1 MEFTMVNSLSKNQEI
16 AINSIDGSF
25 IISAGP
31 GSGKTFVIIER
42 IKKIINNKLALPEK
56 ILAITFTNRASKE
69 MKNRLSDN
77 KYKGVRFSTIH
88 SLALTELR
96 KKREYKY
103 NIIDDEDSER
113 IFKKI
118 VDSDNKYNNCDLE
131 LLYNKFMAI
140 RCIRSDKRRNI
151 DDGSINEIIAKYISY
166 LRCNKV
172 TDFDLILE
180 DYEKLTED
188 DDYIFDFS
196 NEYKYIFVDEY
207 QDTNDIQYKIIRNI
221 TSKIKNICFVG
232 DLDQSI
238 YLWRGASS
246 DIIRDTISD
255 YHNISVL
262 YLNDNFRSDKNI
274 VKFCNEIIL
283 SSSNPLRV
291 NMNSNKSS
299 EGKLL
304 VKKFINKHHEIN
316 WIANEIIQK
325 NLGNCAILL
334 RVNYQIAD
342 FELIFK
348 SLGINYNIVGG
359 VSLYKRKVIKIII
372 SYLKIATNKNDYVS
386 FIYSF
391 TNPKRG
397 LGEKGIAKIEEKF
410 PIFNYNQYT
419 SELVKNKNKY
429 ISNYLII
436 IDNIVN
442 LLLDKKYKEA
452 IFLITDVCFKESSL
466 LESEKEL
473 LNKFTTYFEEQS
485 EENII
490 DILDKIYLDKEEEFD
505 IDKSNITIAT
515 IHSSKGKEYD
525 SVFIPFLVDGNIP
538 WYKSTNNEKNL
549 EEELRIFYVAS
560 SRAKSKLILS
570 YHKEDRGNIMKKSR
584 FLANIKE
591 SKILKKIENINI
603 GDKVIIEN
611 DECTIIRIF
620 NELDDTYF
628 EVVCNG
634 LNKTYSKKY
643 TDIRLI
649 DEK

>member
-1 MEFTMVNSLSKNQEI
+1 MVNSLSKNQEI

-42 IKKIINNKLALPEK
+42 IKKIIDNKLAPPEK

-69 MKNRLSDN
+69 MKNRLSEN

-96 KKREYKY
+96 NKREYKY

-118 VDSDNKYNNCDLE
+118 VESDNIYNNCDLE
-131 LLYNKFMAI
+131 ILYNKFMAL
-140 RCIRSDKRRNI
+140 RCIRSDKRRNLA
-151 DDGSINEIIAKYISY
+151 DGGINEIIAKYISY
-166 LRCNKV
+166 LRSNKV

-188 DDYIFDFS
+188 NGYIYDFS
-196 NEYKYIFVDEY
+196 DTFKYIFVDEY

-221 TSKIKNICFVG
+221 TSNIKNICFVG

-238 YLWRGASS
+238 YLWRGASGE
-246 DIIRDTISD
+246 IISDTISD

-274 VKFCNEIIL
+274 VKFCNDIIL

-397 LGEKGIAKIEEKF
+397 LGEKGIAKIEEKY

-429 ISNYLII
+429 VSNYLIV

-452 IFLITDVCFKESSL
+452 IFLISDVCFKESSL

-473 LNKFTTYFEEQS
+473 INKFTTYFEEQS
-485 EENII
+485 DQNII
-490 DILDKIYLDKEEEFD
+490 DILDKIYLDKEEYD
-505 IDKSNITIAT
+505 IDKSSITIAT

-570 YHKEDRGNIMKKSR
+570 YYKEDRGNIMKKSR
-584 FLANIKE
+584 FLANINECKNF
-591 SKILKKIENINI
+591 KKIDNFNI

-611 DECTIIRIF
+611 DECIIIRIF
-620 NELDDTYF
+620 KELDETYF
-628 EVVCNG
+628 EVLSNG
-634 LNKTYSKKY
+634 INKTYSKKY
-643 TDIRLI
+643 TDITI
-649 DEK
+649 INEK

>member
-1 MEFTMVNSLSKNQEI
+1 MVNSLSKNQEI

-42 IKKIINNKLALPEK
+42 IKKIIDNKLAPPEK

-69 MKNRLSDN
+69 MKNRLSEN

-96 KKREYKY
+96 NKREYKY

-118 VDSDNKYNNCDLE
+118 VESDNIYNNCDLE
-131 LLYNKFMAI
+131 ILYNKFMAL
-140 RCIRSDKRRNI
+140 RCIRSDKRRNK
-151 DDGSINEIIAKYISY
+151 DDGGINEIIAKYISY
-166 LRCNKV
+166 LRSNKV

-180 DYEKLTED
+180 DYEKLSED
-188 DDYIFDFS
+188 NGYIYDFS
-196 NEYKYIFVDEY
+196 DKFKYIFVDEY

-221 TSKIKNICFVG
+221 TSNIKNICFVG

-238 YLWRGASS
+238 YLWRGASGE
-246 DIIRDTISD
+246 IISDTISD
-255 YHNISVL
+255 YLNISVL
-262 YLNDNFRSDKNI
+262 YLNDNFRSDRNI
-274 VKFCNEIIL
+274 VKFCNDIIL

-397 LGEKGIAKIEEKF
+397 LGEKGIAKIEEKY

-429 ISNYLII
+429 VSNYLIV
-436 IDNIVN
+436 IDNIEN

-473 LNKFTTYFEEQS
+473 INKFTTYFEEQS
-485 EENII
+485 DQNII
-490 DILDKIYLDKEEEFD
+490 DILDKIYLDKEEEYD
-505 IDKSNITIAT
+505 IDKSSITIAT

-538 WYKSTNNEKNL
+538 WYKSTYNEKNL

-570 YHKEDRGNIMKKSR
+570 YYKEDRGNIMKKSR
-584 FLANIKE
+584 FLANIND
-591 SKILKKIENINI
+591 SKIFKKIDNFNI

-611 DECTIIRIF
+611 DECIIIRIF
-620 NELDDTYF
+620 KELDETYF
-628 EVVCNG
+628 EVLSNG
-634 LNKTYSKKY
+634 INKTYSKKY
-643 TDIRLI
+643 TDITI
-649 DEK
+649 INEK